1 MPLSTLLRKLKGS
14 PPHETFRSS
23 SISINHIVRTHL
35 KSLTSLFFAI
45 QFQISLNIDI
55 TTQKIESIF
64 PVRIM
69 NILNFKTRVSHGNG
83 GVEAPYVN
91 QISGAVESEIRGLF
105 AGNIEL

>member
-1 MPLSTLLRKLKGS
+1 
-14 PPHETFRSS
+14 
-23 SISINHIVRTHL
+23 
-35 KSLTSLFFAI
+35 
-45 QFQISLNIDI
+45 
-55 TTQKIESIF
+55 
-64 PVRIM
+64 M